1 LYLKTSS
8 IKKFHSP
15 NRLCAPLCKGYVR
28 VVAAASAVVADPN
41 ADVLDL
47 GGLNLL
53 DLVASAKGK
62 QVRQNRMHAIQRA
75 PSV

>member
-1 LYLKTSS
+1 M
-8 IKKFHSP
+8 
-15 NRLCAPLCKGYVR
+15 
-28 VVAAASAVVADPN
+28 AAASAVVTDPN

-62 QVRQNRMHAIQRA
+62 QVRQNRMHTIQRA
-75 PSV
+75 PGV